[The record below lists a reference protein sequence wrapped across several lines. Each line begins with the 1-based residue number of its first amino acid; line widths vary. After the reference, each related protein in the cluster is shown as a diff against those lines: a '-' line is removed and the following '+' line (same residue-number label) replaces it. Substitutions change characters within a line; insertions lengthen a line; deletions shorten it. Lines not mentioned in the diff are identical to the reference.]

1 MSRPGTP
8 DHPLRVAVVGAGPAG
23 FYAADHLFKQDGLSV
38 EVDLVDR
45 LPTPFG
51 LVRAGVAPD
60 HQKIK
65 SVTRVYEKTAAH
77 PGFRFFGNVTFG
89 SDVTLDDLRA
99 HYHAV
104 VFTTGAQMDRALG
117 IPGEELPR
125 SHSATEFVAWYNG
138 HPDYRDLDFDLS
150 QKSVAVVGVGNVA
163 IDVARILCKTA
174 GELATTDIADHALDA
189 LRQSRVEDV
198 YVLGRRGPVQA
209 AFTDPEIKEMG
220 ELSET
225 DVFVL
230 PEEAHLDALSGKE
243 LAESDDRALAR
254 KVELI
259 QKYAEVP
266 PSGRPRRLH
275 LRFLVSPVEL
285 TPAADGGV
293 GGMRIVRNELYTD
306 GAGRLRSR
314 PTGRTEELDV
324 GLVFRSVGYRGVALP
339 GVPFRDDWG
348 VIRNEGGRV
357 VDEAGTAVP
366 GLYTAGWIKRGP
378 SGIIGTNKACSVETV
393 NLLLE
398 DLAADR
404 LPAPGHPSAEEAEKL
419 VRSRQ
424 PMVFDFEDW
433 KRLDGLET
441 ERGAALG
448 RPRVKFTTLR
458 EMVEA
463 LGRVPTPNEP
473 GR

>member
-23 FYAADHLFKQDGLSV
+23 FYAAEHLFKQEELSV
-38 EVDLVDR
+38 EVDLFDR
-45 LPTPFG
+45 LPTPYG

-65 SVTRVYEKTAAH
+65 LVTRMYEKIAAK

-89 SDVTLDDLRA
+89 TDLDLDDLRA
-99 HYHAV
+99 HYHAI
-104 VFTTGAQMDRALG
+104 VFSTGAQTDRALG
-117 IPGEELPR
+117 IPGEDLPR

-138 HPDYRDLDFDLS
+138 HPDYRHLDFDLS

-174 GELATTDIADHALDA
+174 DELATSDIADHALDA
-189 LRQSRVEDV
+189 LGQSRVEDV

-220 ELSET
+220 ELAGT
-225 DVFVL
+225 DVLVL
-230 PEEAHLDALSGKE
+230 PEEARLDPLSEKALADADE
-243 LAESDDRALAR
+243 RALTR

-259 QKYAEVP
+259 QGLAGAA

-275 LRFLVSPVEL
+275 LRFLVSPVEI

-293 GGMRIVRNELYTD
+293 GGMRIVHHELHAD
-306 GAGRLRSR
+306 EGGRLRPR
-314 PTGRTEELDV
+314 PTERTEDLEV
-324 GLVFRSVGYRGVALP
+324 GLVFRSVGYRGTALP

-348 VIRNEGGRV
+348 VIRNENGRI
-357 VDEAGTAVP
+357 VDDSGSPVT

-378 SGIIGTNKACSVETV
+378 SGIIGTNKPCSVQTV
-393 NLLLE
+393 KLLLE
-398 DLAADR
+398 DLASDG
-404 LPAPGHPSAEEAEKL
+404 LLTPEHPSAEVVDKL

-433 KRLDGLET
+433 TRLDALEKA
-441 ERGAALG
+441 RGEDLG
-448 RPRVKFTTLR
+448 RPRVKFTTVG
-458 EMVEA
+458 EMAKA
-463 LGRVPTPNEP
+463 LGR
-473 GR
+473 